1 MAEALAIR
9 IPPPEAAAEPPVID
23 PAPFVARSG
32 DGTASILLLVDG
44 IHCAACVE
52 RIERALERTP
62 GVLAARVNM
71 TTNRLAVRWAEGSTD
86 AAAIVGTLA
95 RLGYGAV
102 PFNADQLA
110 DGEDHEGRRLLR
122 SLAVAGFSAANVMLL
137 SIAVWAGA
145 FSDMGGATRG
155 LFHWVSALI
164 VLPAVAYAV
173 QPFLTSAVAGLRRG
187 EMRMDLPISVG
198 VLLTAGMSLFESV
211 RGGPHVYFDAAISLL
226 FFLLIGRYLDRRAR
240 ARACSV
246 AENLLVLRG
255 ATAMVIEPDGRQRAL
270 QVGMLRDGMTV
281 LVAAGGRVPADGVV
295 AAGHSDLDT
304 SLVTGETVPQPVA
317 PGDRVYA
324 GTLNQTAPITLSVT
338 AAGERTLLAEI
349 VRLMEAAAQGRARY
363 VRVADRAARVYSPVV
378 HLAALATFALW
389 YGALAAPWQQALL
402 TAVAVLII
410 TCPCA
415 LGLAVPVV
423 QVVASGRLLKAG
435 ILLKAADGLE
445 RLAAVDTVVFDK
457 TGTLSLGRLRLENRA
472 AIAPE
477 DLALAASL
485 GAASRH
491 PLCQAVARAAG
502 GAIPHLGVE
511 ERPGEGLST
520 RLPEGEVRLGR
531 RGWCG
536 VPAHAVTDDADG
548 PELWLAAPG
557 RPPVRFLFH
566 DELRSDAAEVV
577 AWLRRRGLRL
587 ELLSGDRAPVVA
599 AVAQAVGID
608 AWRAGCRPA
617 DKIARL
623 KALAAEGRTVLMVGD
638 GLNDAPALA
647 AAHVSMSPASAA
659 DVSQAAA
666 DVVFQGDRLG
676 AVREACEVARRSQR
690 LVLLNFALAIAYNVI
705 AVPFAVAGLV
715 TPLIAAIAMSAS
727 SLVVTLNA
735 LRLYVA
741 RRRS

>member
-1 MAEALAIR
+1 MTEALALR
-9 IPPPEAAAEPPVID
+9 IPPSQAAEAPAVD
-23 PAPFVARSG
+23 PMPFVARAG

-44 IHCAACVE
+44 IHCAACVQ
-52 RIERALERTP
+52 RIERALARTP
-62 GVLAARVNM
+62 GVLSARVNM
-71 TTNRLAVRWAEGSTD
+71 TAHRLAVRWTEGATD
-86 AAAIVGTLA
+86 ARAIVGVLA

-110 DGEDHEGRRLLR
+110 GGADAEGRRLLR
-122 SLAVAGFSAANVMLL
+122 ALAVAGFSAANVMLL

-164 VLPAVAYAV
+164 VLPAAAYAV
-173 QPFLTSAVAGLRRG
+173 QPFLASAAAGLKRG

-198 VLLTAGMSLFESV
+198 VLLTAGMSLFETM

-226 FFLLIGRYLDRRAR
+226 FFLLIGRYLDRQAR
-240 ARACSV
+240 ARACAV

-255 ATAMVIEPDGRQRAL
+255 ATATVIDPDGRQRAL
-270 QVGMLRDGMTV
+270 QVVQVQEGMTV

-295 AAGHSDLDT
+295 AAGRSDVDT
-304 SLVTGETVPQPVA
+304 SLVTGETTPRPVA
-317 PGDRVYA
+317 SGDRVFA
-324 GTLNQTAPITLSVT
+324 GTLNQTAPLALTVT

-349 VRLMEAAAQGRARY
+349 VRLMEAATQSRARY
-363 VRVADRAARVYSPVV
+363 VRIADRAARIYSPVV

-389 YGALAAPWQQALL
+389 AGIIGVPWQQALMI
-402 TAVAVLII
+402 AVAVLII

-457 TGTLSLGRLRLENRA
+457 TGTLSLGRLRLENRVA
-472 AIAPE
+472 LAPE
-477 DLALAASL
+477 DLRLAATL
-485 GAASRH
+485 AAASRH
-491 PLCQAVARAAG
+491 PLCQALVRAAG
-502 GAIPHLGVE
+502 GATSRVDVAEH
-511 ERPGEGLST
+511 PGEGLAV

-531 RGWCG
+531 RTWCG
-536 VPAHAVTDDADG
+536 VPAHSAEDDDG

-557 RPPVRFLFH
+557 RPPVRFLFR
-566 DELRSDAAEVV
+566 DELRPDAAKVV
-577 AWLRRRGLRL
+577 AQLKRRGLHV

-599 AVAQAVGID
+599 AVAAAVGIAD
-608 AWRAGCRPA
+608 WRAGCRPA

-623 KALAAEGRTVLMVGD
+623 KALAADGRTVLMVGD

-666 DVVFQGDRLG
+666 DVVFQGDRLD
-676 AVREACEVARRSQR
+676 AVREAFDVARRAQR
-690 LVLLNFALAIAYNVI
+690 LVLQNFALAIAYNVV

-735 LRLYVA
+735 LRLNAGRA
-741 RRRS
+741 RGRP